1 MSTTMMTDY
10 GFYSQQELTELDD
23 SDLSFEIADA
33 ALLKTPEGDAYLSEL
48 IAELQ
53 RRN

>member
-1 MSTTMMTDY
+1 MNDC
-10 GFYSQQELTELDD
+10 GFYSQQELTELAD
-23 SDLSFEIADA
+23 SDLSFEIADT
-33 ALLKTPEGDAYLSEL
+33 ALLKTPEADTYLSEL